1 MENELRNINQARE
14 KAVFFF
20 GGGELARAGRAAMRL
35 QQANCVV
42 VVVDVQGRLAELMQ
56 GREELFEEVRRLAA
70 GARCLGLPL
79 LVTEQNPAKLGAT
92 RTELADAVAGAPVF
106 AKMTFSCAG
115 EPAFMAALA
124 ASGRGQV
131 LLCGIEAH
139 VCMWQTAAELLALGY
154 QVYVA
159 ADAVSSRTVL
169 NRELGLARM
178 RDAGAVLVSTEMALM
193 ELMRTAEHPRFRE
206 VLKLIR

>member
-1 MENELRNINQARE
+1 
-14 KAVFFF
+14 
-20 GGGELARAGRAAMRL
+20 MRL
-35 QQANCVV
+35 RQADCTV
-42 VVVDVQGRLAELMQ
+42 VVVDIQGRLAELMQ
-56 GREELFEEVRRLAA
+56 GREELYEQVRRLAG

-92 RTELADAVAGAPVF
+92 RAELAEALAGAPVI

-124 ASGRGQV
+124 ATGRGQV
-131 LLCGIEAH
+131 LLCGIETH
-139 VCMWQTAAELLALGY
+139 VCLWQTVADLLAQGY
-154 QVYVA
+154 QVFVA
-159 ADAVSSRTVL
+159 ADAVSSRTAQ

-178 RDAGAVLVSTEMALM
+178 RQAGAVLVSTEMALM
-193 ELMRTAEHPRFRE
+193 ELMRTAEHPQFRE